1 MNIFEILSGLTSQKK
16 RLKLESLPSIGLFY
30 SDDFKIWIKKAT
42 VEDIERYEKNYKKN
56 DIGAIIT
63 QVKNI
68 VRSNTIFSDGWKFE
82 DLKSVDIIFIFL
94 EIVKFTTKKEIIIK
108 YTEEGSEV
116 ERSIEFSA
124 ENFNHF
130 DVPEELKF
138 YYDGIGKQFIIDGWK
153 FTLPTIGVENCLTLF
168 LIDKNGKNG
177 SKKYNEY
184 TYDFTYFLGHKNF
197 TSSEEIENLI
207 QIFNFDLE
215 DEDKEIVKNI
225 VDIFSPLQKYSLKRL
240 DKVIDISSKI
250 DLEKI
255 WK

>member
-16 RLKLESLPSIGLFY
+16 SLKLESLPSIGLFY
-30 SDDFKIWIKKAT
+30 ADDFKIWIKKAT
-42 VEDIERYEKNYKKN
+42 ADDIERYEKNYKKN
-56 DIGAIIT
+56 DIGVIIT

-68 VRSNTIFSDGWKFE
+68 VKSNTIFSDGWKFE

-116 ERSIEFSA
+116 ERSIEFSS
-124 ENFNHF
+124 ENFNYF
-130 DVPEELKF
+130 DLPEELKP
-138 YYDGIGKQFIIDGWK
+138 YYDKTEKQFIIDGWK
-153 FTLPTIGVENCLTLF
+153 FSLPTIGVENCLTIF
-168 LIDKNGKNG
+168 LIDKNGKKN

-184 TYDFTYFLGHKNF
+184 TYDFTYFLGDKNF
-197 TSSEEIENLI
+197 ISGEEIENLI